1 MQTVQIILFSD
12 DRESVLNATSEIRSL
27 CETKG
32 IEYGGPH
39 TAPPIDLG
47 GKDANISDEGV
58 RLFGETP
65 TDQEINQLEQKL
77 VFSTSYQLHRYASD
91 SVTKTIV
98 KQDYPDNL
106 FLRLKVEQSEFIG
119 ADKGNVP
126 FSYDPNIEYNSEI

>member
-1 MQTVQIILFSD
+1 M
-12 DRESVLNATSEIRSL
+12 
-27 CETKG
+27 
-32 IEYGGPH
+32 
-39 TAPPIDLG
+39 
-47 GKDANISDEGV
+47 

-106 FLRLKVEQSEFIG
+106 FLRLKVEQREFIG